1 MENRGGCNFY
11 YYVIILL
18 KSRVELGGKYF
29 LESTLTSKI
38 FGINHELEGKYFW
51 NHFLIFWNQP
61 PTIIRGNI
69 SWNQPQ
75 IFWNQPLK
83 NILESTPKNYFGS
96 IITC

>member
-51 NHFLIFWNQP
+51 N
-61 PTIIRGNI
+61 
-69 SWNQPQ
+69 QPQ
-75 IFWNQPLK
+75 IFWNQPLN

>member
-38 FGINHELEGKYFW
+38 FGINHELRENIFGINPQQLLGEIFLGINPKYFGI
-51 NHFLIFWNQP
+51 NP
-61 PTIIRGNI
+61 
-69 SWNQPQ
+69 
-75 IFWNQPLK
+75 
-83 NILESTPKNYFGS
+83 
-96 IITC
+96 